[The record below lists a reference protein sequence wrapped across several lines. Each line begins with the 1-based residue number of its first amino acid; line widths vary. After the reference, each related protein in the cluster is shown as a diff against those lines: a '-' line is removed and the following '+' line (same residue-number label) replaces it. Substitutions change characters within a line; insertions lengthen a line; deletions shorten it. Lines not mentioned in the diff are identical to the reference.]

1 MPTNIKITGL
11 VDIGAGISYNTLV
24 PVVSMSGIPTT
35 RSANLQT
42 IGNAILAGAGGGYF
56 SSAASANYAL
66 TSGSALSAEIAN
78 TVSESAQPNITSTG
92 ILQNLSVAS
101 SIVLPANI
109 TVTGSDPLAAVDSV
123 IAYKIPIVIKGI
135 TYYVSLTAAP

>member
-11 VDIGAGISYNTLV
+11 VDIGTGISYNTLV
-24 PVVSMSGIPTT
+24 PVVSMSGVPTT

-66 TSGSALSAEIAN
+66 ISGSALSAEVAN

-109 TVTGSDPLAAVDSV
+109 TVTGSDPLVAVDNV

>member
-1 MPTNIKITGL
+1 MTTNIKITGL
-11 VDIGAGISYNTLV
+11 VDIGTGISYNTLV
-24 PVVSMSGIPTT
+24 PVVSMSGVPTT

-42 IGNAILAGAGGGYF
+42 IGNAILSGAGGGYF

-66 TSGSALSAEIAN
+66 TAGSALTSAVAN

-109 TVTGSDPLAAVDSV
+109 TVTGSDPLVAVDSV